1 MLALLILDVVPPLA
15 NDAAA
20 RNRRNRTPSDVVAE
34 EVQTFS
40 NGGSITITNGATSGS
55 PITVSGFET
64 PIADIDV
71 TLTNLSSTQSDDL
84 DILLVGPG
92 GQTALIVSDMG
103 AANAASN
110 VTLTLDDQAPNQMSS
125 FQAMTSGTFQ
135 PTNFG
140 TGDTFLPPA
149 PTNPASGSELG
160 VFNGTDANGQWDLW
174 VHDAD
179 SNGSTSEIAGGWS
192 MTITSA
198 NGVPRAGA
206 DQFQASAGRTLD
218 VPANGVL
225 GNDSD
230 PDGDPLTAILA
241 GRPRQGSLTLQ
252 PNGSFSYRPN
262 RKAKGSDSFTYLA
275 TDPGGL
281 TALATVDIKVKKK
294 KRGRR

>member
-1 MLALLILDVVPPLA
+1 
-15 NDAAA
+15 
-20 RNRRNRTPSDVVAE
+20 
-34 EVQTFS
+34 VQTFS

-64 PIADIDV
+64 PIADVDV

-84 DILLVGPG
+84 DILLVGPS

-103 AANAASN
+103 ANNAANN

-140 TGDTFLPPA
+140 TGDSFNSPPA
-149 PTNPASGSELG
+149 PTTTPASGSELG

-179 SNGSTSEIAGGWS
+179 NNGSMSAINGGWS

-198 NGVPRAGA
+198 NGVPRAGG
-206 DQFQASAGRTLD
+206 DQFQATAGRTLD
-218 VPANGVL
+218 VPADGVL

-294 KRGRR
+294 KKRGRR